1 MWMKVLVIFSYCLN
15 MSGLPIQQKKNVSD
29 LAMGVRSQKLIIFWL
44 YVFDIFLMCVFDIQ
58 QDEDQEDPDE
68 RHDPDSDMEIDSHR
82 IVEESTRSLSLTI

>member
-44 YVFDIFLMCVFDIQ
+44 YVFDIFFNVCF
-58 QDEDQEDPDE
+58 
-68 RHDPDSDMEIDSHR
+68 
-82 IVEESTRSLSLTI
+82 